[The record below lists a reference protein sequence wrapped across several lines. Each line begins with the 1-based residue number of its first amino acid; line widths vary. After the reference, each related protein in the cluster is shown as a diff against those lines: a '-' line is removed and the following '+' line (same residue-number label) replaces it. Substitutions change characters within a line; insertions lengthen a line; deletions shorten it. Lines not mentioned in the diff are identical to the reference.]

1 MKLTSMQIYFSV
13 IKQKEEVNNNTEEIL
28 EILLR
33 RHTTKV
39 EANKKLK

>member
-13 IKQKEEVNNNTEEIL
+13 INQEEEVNNNTEEIL
-28 EILLR
+28 QILLR

-39 EANKKLK
+39 RSK